1 MMVVMLL
8 YISKKEKRRR
18 RRKEGKE
25 EREGRKK
32 KREKGKRQDIY
43 MNLQVGK
50 KNFTRVKVC
59 EKKKLVVNYTRL
71 KQMQGF
77 FSFFKPTK
85 SRCRQHPTE
94 LNNPLFMGK

>member
-1 MMVVMLL
+1 MMVDDGSDVAVH
-8 YISKKEKRRR
+8 IEKGEEKKEKRR

-25 EREGRKK
+25 EREERKK

-59 EKKKLVVNYTRL
+59 EKKKNW
-71 KQMQGF
+71 
-77 FSFFKPTK
+77 
-85 SRCRQHPTE
+85 
-94 LNNPLFMGK
+94 

>member
-1 MMVVMLL
+1 MVDDGSDVAVH
-8 YISKKEKRRR
+8 IEKGEEKKEKRR

-50 KNFTRVKVC
+50 KKFH
-59 EKKKLVVNYTRL
+59 
-71 KQMQGF
+71 
-77 FSFFKPTK
+77 K
-85 SRCRQHPTE
+85 SKS
-94 LNNPLFMGK
+94 L